1 MIEGRSVEK
10 ESGETNDGD
19 DEFYDVGVDDAED
32 GVAAAYPPAGPARDR
47 RYKTFYIGYLLMLVI
62 R

>member
-19 DEFYDVGVDDAED
+19 DEFYDVGVEEAAED
-32 GVAAAYPPAGPARDR
+32 GVAAAYPPAGPARDKC
-47 RYKTFYIGYLLMLVI
+47 YKTFHVSNL
-62 R
+62 